1 MKKRK
6 VLKVF
11 FICLIVLLIVSI
23 GVTIYFIKEE
33 KNKVAENNLL
43 TQNSGGTTE
52 STTENVTKTKEE
64 VKKYVLD
71 DYVKIENKT
80 IETNPASTVKY
91 VNVTNLPEGLT
102 VEFKKMQDE
111 FISPTAMNLE
121 NFKYTNEVSS
131 EIKDNILSIYVAE
144 TSTPNEGLGPQYSDY
159 SLNVD
164 LATNKLIFNEELLT
178 TLKVDNK
185 DMLKKILTS
194 ITENVT
200 TDSFLMS
207 TTGDISAEKINVSDF
222 KNKINTYSESI
233 SNRSDLV
240 TLYIKDGKLNAKF
253 KQINILNA
261 LGMGTHMGI
270 GLKSEPQSIIVN

>member
-1 MKKRK
+1 MEKRK

-11 FICLIVLLIVSI
+11 FICLIVLLIISI

-33 KNKVAENNLL
+33 KNKVVENNLL
-43 TQNSGGTTE
+43 TQNSGVTNE

-80 IETNPASTVKY
+80 IETNPASIVKY

-111 FISPTAMNLE
+111 FITPKAMNLE

-131 EIKDNILSIYVAE
+131 EIIDNILSIYVAE

-164 LATNKLIFNEELLT
+164 LATNKLILNEEM
-178 TLKVDNK
+178 LKVFKFDSK
-185 DMLKKILTS
+185 DMFKKILTS
-194 ITENVT
+194 ISENVT
-200 TDSFLMS
+200 TDSFLIS
-207 TTGDISAEKINVSDF
+207 TTGDITAEKIAISDF
-222 KNKINTYSESI
+222 KNKINTYAESI
-233 SNRSDLV
+233 SNRTDII
-240 TLYIKDGKLNAKF
+240 TLYIKDGKLNATF

-270 GLKSEPQSIIVN
+270 GLKSEIQTIII